1 MPTDAPDL
9 SIGDLVTHLTQ
20 QASTLIRQEI
30 ALAQAEMQQNTSTI
44 QRSLALIIAGGAVVF
59 AGFVALLTTGIIA
72 LAQILPWWQAGLIG
86 GGGSVLVGLIVLI
99 IGQVA
104 LRRARLVP
112 RRTLRALVA
121 PTKEATT

>member
-1 MPTDAPDL
+1 MDAHDP

-30 ALAQAEMQQNTSTI
+30 ALAQAEMQQNVANI
-44 QRSLALIIAGGAVVF
+44 QRDLALVVAGGAVVF
-59 AGFVALLTTGIIA
+59 AGFTALLTTGIIA

-86 GGGSVLVGLIVLI
+86 GGGSALVGLIVLI

-104 LRRARLVP
+104 LKRARLIP
-112 RRTLRALVA
+112 RRTLSALVA
-121 PTKEATT
+121 PTKEATP